1 MDDCRKNNQ
10 VSNDKRQKDLYKT
23 NKYKEQDK

>member
-1 MDDCRKNNQ
+1 MDYCRKNNQ
-10 VSNDKRQKDLYKT
+10 VGNDKRQKELYKT

>member
-10 VSNDKRQKDLYKT
+10 VGDDKRQKDLYKT
-23 NKYKEQDK
+23 NKYKEQGK

>member
-1 MDDCRKNNQ
+1 MDDSRKNNQ
-10 VSNDKRQKDLYKT
+10 VGDDKRQKELYKT